1 MKKTTLILGTLC
13 LAFAVVSCQKDQKG
27 EDHQGTLSGLDP
39 RDFASVIQGDSTRL
53 YTLVNNAGAEATV
66 TNYGGRITS
75 LLVPDRDG
83 KLQDVIL
90 GYDNIDDFTATDN
103 NFGAMIGRYGNRIN
117 QGRFSIDGVEYQ
129 LPQNNYGHCLHGGPN
144 GFHTRVFDCE
154 QLSPGKVRLTYR
166 SPDGEEGFP
175 GNLDVEI
182 IVSLLD
188 DNSLDLVYKAT
199 TDKPTIVNLTNHS
212 YFNLSGDGS
221 RSILDH
227 VMMINADGFTP
238 VDSTFMTNGTIE
250 QVEGTPMDF
259 RTPTAVG
266 ERIEQYN
273 YAQLKNTNGYDH
285 NYVLNTKGDISQV
298 ACTVYAPSTGIM
310 MSIYTTEPGIQVY
323 SGNFLNGMDIGKRG
337 EVYHQ
342 RNALALETQKYPN
355 SPNVPDWPSPRLN
368 PGETYTSHTIYR
380 FSTTE

>member
-1 MKKTTLILGTLC
+1 MKKNRPLLLVALVALLT
-13 LAFAVVSCQKDQKG
+13 VSCQNKG
-27 EDHQGTLSGLDP
+27 KEQSTETLSGLNP
-39 RDFASVIQGDSTRL
+39 LDFAEVVQGDSVVL
-53 YTLVNNAGAEATV
+53 YTLTNANGAEATV
-66 TNYGGRITS
+66 TNYGGRIVS
-75 LLVPDRDG
+75 LLIPDREG
-83 KLQDVIL
+83 KLQDVVL
-90 GYDNIDDFTATDN
+90 GYDNIKDFLATDN
-103 NFGAMIGRYGNRIN
+103 NFGAMIGRYGNRIK
-117 QGRFSIDGVEYQ
+117 QGQFSIDGIQYQ

-144 GFHTRVFDCE
+144 GFHTRMFKGEKVGDN
-154 QLSPGKVRLTYR
+154 KVRLTYL

-175 GNLDVEI
+175 GNLDVTI
-182 IVSLLD
+182 TVTLQD
-188 DNSLDLVYKAT
+188 DNALDLAYSAV

-250 QVEGTPMDF
+250 PVEGTPMDF
-259 RTPTAVG
+259 RTPTEVG
-266 ERIEQYN
+266 ARIDRYDYE
-273 YAQLKNTNGYDH
+273 QLKNANGYDH

-298 ACTVYAPSTGIM
+298 ACTVYAPSTGIK

-323 SGNFLNGMDIGKRG
+323 SGNFLNGMDVGKRG
-337 EVYHQ
+337 EVYNQ

-355 SPNVPDWPSPRLN
+355 SPNFPEWPSPRLN

-380 FSTTE
+380 FSTEK